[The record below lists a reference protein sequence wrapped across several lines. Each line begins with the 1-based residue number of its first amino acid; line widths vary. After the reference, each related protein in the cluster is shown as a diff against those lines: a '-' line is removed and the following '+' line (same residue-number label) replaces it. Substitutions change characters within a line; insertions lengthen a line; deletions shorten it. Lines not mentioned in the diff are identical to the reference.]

1 MRVDKI
7 IILEEDEERT
17 IDECV
22 DVLDDLIN
30 SIVAENL
37 TSAQVTMTVKRNP
50 ALDRLLDDINLFL
63 VYKTKTKS

>member
-22 DVLDDLIN
+22 DVLDDLID

-37 TSAQVTMTVKRNP
+37 TSAQVTMTTKRNP
-50 ALDRLLDDINLFL
+50 DLDRLLDDINLFL

>member
-7 IILEEDEERT
+7 IIFEEDEERT

-22 DVLDDLIN
+22 DVLDDLID

-37 TSAQVTMTVKRNP
+37 TSAQVTMTTKRNP

>member
-17 IDECV
+17 INEYV
-22 DVLDDLIN
+22 DVLDDLID

-37 TSAQVTMTVKRNP
+37 TSAQVTMTTKRNP

-63 VYKTKTKS
+63 VYKTKIKS

>member
-7 IILEEDEERT
+7 IILEEDKERT
-17 IDECV
+17 IDKCV
-22 DVLDDLIN
+22 GVLDDLID

-37 TSAQVTMTVKRNP
+37 TSAQVTITTKRNP

-63 VYKTKTKS
+63 VYKTETKS